1 MVFGVG
7 VDHEQE
13 LNKSARSAEN
23 FAKDPRTVEILAAK
37 AQAKLKSNER
47 IFKGIRKDVDLLVR
61 LARAWATGKYKDVS
75 VGSVLIVLGALLYL
89 LDPFDVIPDFI
100 PFLGLT
106 DDATVIGLAIS
117 RLRHELNK
125 YEDWENEI
133 TIK

>member
-1 MVFGVG
+1 
-7 VDHEQE
+7 
-13 LNKSARSAEN
+13 
-23 FAKDPRTVEILAAK
+23 
-37 AQAKLKSNER
+37 
-47 IFKGIRKDVDLLVR
+47 
-61 LARAWATGKYKDVS
+61 
-75 VGSVLIVLGALLYL
+75 

>member
-1 MVFGVG
+1 MPPRPDLQAFQPV
-7 VDHEQE
+7 Q
-13 LNKSARSAEN
+13 N
-23 FAKDPRTVEILAAK
+23 FVRQSRFFEANRP
-37 AQAKLKSNER
+37 R